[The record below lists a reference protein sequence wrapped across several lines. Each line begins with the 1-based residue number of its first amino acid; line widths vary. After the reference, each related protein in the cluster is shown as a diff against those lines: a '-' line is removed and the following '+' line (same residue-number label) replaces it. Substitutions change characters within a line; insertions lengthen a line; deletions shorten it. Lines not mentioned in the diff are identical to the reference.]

1 MAQEKDISLVN
12 KCFRFRCYQNTLEG
26 SNLNHKKENPYRE
39 IALDILHNLVPGSK
53 VIGLGSGSSV
63 ASTLI
68 QLNKVS
74 KCEGLVFVP
83 TSIQIKIVAESLGLK
98 FADEGKIP
106 EIDFVFDGAD
116 QIDSNFN
123 LIKGGGGALLKE
135 KILIEAAKAFVIIA
149 DTFKFVDTFQIPVPI
164 EVHPFARMSVFN
176 HLKKMGLL
184 PKLRLLAKD
193 YPYITEN
200 GNLIYDASF
209 SPIKDFREM
218 TAKIKSVPGVIEVGL
233 FTRRANRF
241 YSINPDQTYSILIP

>member
-1 MAQEKDISLVN
+1 MVE
-12 KCFRFRCYQNTLEG
+12 E
-26 SNLNHKKENPYRE
+26 SNLNYKKENPYRE
-39 IALDILHNLVPGSK
+39 IALDISQNFLPGSK

-68 QLNKVS
+68 QLKKVS

-83 TSIQIKIVAESLGLK
+83 TSIQIKIVAESLGLR
-98 FADEGKIP
+98 FVDEGKIP

-135 KILIEAAKAFVIIA
+135 KILIEVTKAFVIIA
-149 DTFKFVDTFQIPVPI
+149 DTFKFVDTFKIPVPI
-164 EVHPFARMSVFN
+164 EVHPFARMSVIN
-176 HLKKMGLL
+176 HLEEMGLL
-184 PKLRLLAKD
+184 PKLRLLAKG

-200 GNLIYDASF
+200 GNLVYDAAF
-209 SPIKDFREM
+209 SPINDFRRM
-218 TAKIKSVPGVIEVGL
+218 TAMIKSVPGVIEVGL

-241 YSINPDQTYSILIP
+241 YSINPDQTYSILVP